1 MDNTTDPTIEGLP
14 ADNNE
19 LIRHLEARAMCA
31 LEDLEALAS
40 AMREARECRHP
51 QAKQV
56 SVGDAIEFAETLRCA
71 FSNLGCLLETLND
84 RLEKLIV
91 ESEGA

>member
-1 MDNTTDPTIEGLP
+1 MNNSTDPTIEGLP

-31 LEDLEALAS
+31 LEDLGALAT
-40 AMREARECRHP
+40 AMREARECNNP
-51 QAKQV
+51 VAKQA
-56 SVGDAIEFAETLRCA
+56 SVGDAIEFAQSLRAA

-84 RLEKLIV
+84 RLEKLV